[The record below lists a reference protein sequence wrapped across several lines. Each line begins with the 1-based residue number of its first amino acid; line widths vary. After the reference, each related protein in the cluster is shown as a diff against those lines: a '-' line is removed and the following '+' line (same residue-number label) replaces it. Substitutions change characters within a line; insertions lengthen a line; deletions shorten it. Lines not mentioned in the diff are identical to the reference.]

1 MTEARR
7 ERSTRHEKERARRAR
22 PREERPKKSA
32 TGAVERGS
40 ERESE
45 RKGERDSASAEAEM
59 KLARVLSVAAPAV
72 TVACALLVGTLVSF
86 GSGILVLAGG
96 ALFGT
101 IAFFWASLRTL
112 GGEAPLSEGFEQ
124 MTFRGIEAPDSPV
137 ERKNA
142 ALRGLK
148 DLELEHALGKID
160 DEDYAELSARYRE
173 QAKAIL
179 REIDL
184 DASPQRARAEE
195 IAKSFLAKRGFAPDV
210 AAAPPPST
218 RATPETDEK
227 DEQDST
233 PPKSARLA
241 CPACKVSNER
251 DAVYCKKCGAR
262 LSPPECPACATVNE
276 PDAAFCK
283 KCGKAMASTLKE
295 ASDAAS

>member
-1 MTEARR
+1 MAEARR
-7 ERSTRHEKERARRAR
+7 ERSSAHERERARRAR
-22 PREERPKKSA
+22 SREERPKKGIPA
-32 TGAVERGS
+32 AVEAGS
-40 ERESE
+40 ERE
-45 RKGERDSASAEAEM
+45 GERAEASAEAEM
-59 KLARVLSVAAPAV
+59 RLARVLSVAAPAV
-72 TVACALLVGTLVSF
+72 TVACALLVGTLFSF

-112 GGEAPLSEGFEQ
+112 GGEAPLAEGFEQ
-124 MTFRGIEAPDSPV
+124 MTFRSIKAPDSPI

-148 DLELEHALGKID
+148 DLEFEHNLGKID

-184 DASPQRARAEE
+184 DASPRRARAEE
-195 IAKSFLAKRGFAPDV
+195 IAKSFLAKRGFAADDD
-210 AAAPPPST
+210 AAPPAPSARETPST
-218 RATPETDEK
+218 P
-227 DEQDST
+227 
-233 PPKSARLA
+233 RLA
-241 CPACKVSNER
+241 CPECKVSNER

-262 LSPPECPACATVNE
+262 LSPAECPACATVNE

-283 KCGKAMASTLKE
+283 KCGKAMASTPKE